1 MFPGMRVRSAPRK
14 RYDKRAAPIRLT
26 PTRATWT
33 PFKMLQ
39 FTDFALLRRGLLV
52 AVVLVLA
59 GCTIAKPRTDDPWE
73 KFNRKVYGFNDK
85 VDQTVIRPTAV
96 AYRKVTNPTVRRIV
110 SNFFHNVRM
119 PITIANDA
127 LQGDIKDAL
136 KGTGRFIIN
145 TTAGFL
151 GFFDPASKMRLP
163 PRETDFGATLAK
175 WGVAEGP
182 YLVLPLIGSTTVRDV
197 WRMPVD
203 GQFFDPMGYYART
216 HDYELG
222 RQHWP
227 SMMFLVTIRAGAIDG
242 ESLLEGAFDPYVFY
256 RDAYR
261 QRRLYTIYN
270 GEPPIEAIQQLQG
283 IDEDDIDSLLEEQR
297 TYDKK
302 HNEGST
308 P

>member
-1 MFPGMRVRSAPRK
+1 
-14 RYDKRAAPIRLT
+14 
-26 PTRATWT
+26 
-33 PFKMLQ
+33 MLQ
-39 FTDFALLRRGLLV
+39 LIDFAQLRRCILA

-85 VDQTVIRPTAV
+85 VDRSVIRPTAV
-96 AYRKVTNPTVRRIV
+96 AYRKVTSPNVRRVV

-136 KGTGRFIIN
+136 KGTGRFVIN
-145 TTAGFL
+145 STVGFL

-163 PRETDFGATLAK
+163 PQETDFGATLAK

-182 YLVLPLIGSTTVRDV
+182 YLVLPLIGSTTARDV

-203 GQFFDPMGYYART
+203 GQFFDPLGYYSRA
-216 HDYELG
+216 HNFEFG
-222 RQHWP
+222 REYWP
-227 SMMFLVTIRAGAIDG
+227 SMMFLVTIRAGAIDA
-242 ESLLEGAFDPYVFY
+242 ENLVEGAYDPYVFY

-283 IDEDDIDSLLEEQR
+283 VEEDDIDSLLDEQR
-297 TYDKK
+297 DYDKK
-302 HNEGST
+302 HKDGSH

>member
-1 MFPGMRVRSAPRK
+1 
-14 RYDKRAAPIRLT
+14 
-26 PTRATWT
+26 
-33 PFKMLQ
+33 MLQ
-39 FTDFALLRRGLLV
+39 FVDFALLRRGILV
-52 AVVLVLA
+52 ALVLVLT
-59 GCTIAKPRTDDPWE
+59 GCAMAKPRTDDPWE
-73 KFNRKVYGFNDK
+73 KFNRKVYRFNDK
-85 VDQTVIRPTAV
+85 VDQAVIRPTAV
-96 AYRKVTNPTVRRIV
+96 AYRKVTSTNVRRIV

-136 KGTGRFIIN
+136 KGTGRFVIN
-145 TTAGFL
+145 STVGFL

-182 YLVLPLIGSTTVRDV
+182 YLVLPLIGSTTARDV

-203 GQFFDPMGYYART
+203 GRLFDPMGYYSRT

-222 RQHWP
+222 RQYWP
-227 SMMFLVTIRAGAIDG
+227 SMMFLVTIRAGAIDA
-242 ESLLEGAFDPYVFY
+242 ENLVEGAFDPYVFY

-283 IDEDDIDSLLEEQR
+283 VEEDDIDSLLEEQR
-297 TYDKK
+297 AYDKK
-302 HNEGST
+302 QDDGSHD
-308 P
+308 

>member
-1 MFPGMRVRSAPRK
+1 MLSFIDLAP
-14 RYDKRAAPIRLT
+14 
-26 PTRATWT
+26 
-33 PFKMLQ
+33 
-39 FTDFALLRRGLLV
+39 LRRGLLV
-52 AVVLVLA
+52 ALVLVLA

-85 VDQTVIRPTAV
+85 VDRAVIRPSAV
-96 AYRKVTNPTVRRIV
+96 AYRKVTNPTSRRIV

-127 LQGDIKDAL
+127 LQGEIKFAL
-136 KGTGRFIIN
+136 KSAVRFVIN
-145 TTAGFL
+145 TTVGFL
-151 GFFDPASKMRLP
+151 GLFDPASEMRLP
-163 PRETDFGATLAK
+163 ARETDFGATLAK

-182 YLVLPLIGSTTVRDV
+182 YVVLPLIGSTTVRDV

-203 GQFFDPMGYYART
+203 GQYFDPMGFFSRT
-216 HDYELG
+216 NDHAYG
-222 RQHWP
+222 SQHWP

-242 ESLLEGAFDPYVFY
+242 ESLVDGAFDPYVFY

-261 QRRLYTIYN
+261 QRRLYKIYN

-283 IDEDDIDSLLEEQR
+283 INEEDIDALLEEQR
-297 TYDKK
+297 AYDKN
-302 HNEGST
+302 NEDGSD